1 MDSSWSNEKR
11 KEILFFIIYLS
22 KKMQIHYL
30 RLIPIYQKL
39 INIIQ
44 MKMYME

>member
-1 MDSSWSNEKR
+1 
-11 KEILFFIIYLS
+11 
-22 KKMQIHYL
+22 MQIHYL